1 MQDIS
6 KVFVN
11 LSVENCQIYSFKVLG
26 MALQLKGKDW

>member
-11 LSVENCQIYSFKVLG
+11 FVENCQIYSFKVLG